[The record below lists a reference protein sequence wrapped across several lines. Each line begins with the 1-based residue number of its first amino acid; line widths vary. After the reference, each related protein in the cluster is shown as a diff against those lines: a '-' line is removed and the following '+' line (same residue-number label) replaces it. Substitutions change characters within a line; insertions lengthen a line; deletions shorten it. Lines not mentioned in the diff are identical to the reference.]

1 MEYKPAFQQVGTI
14 PQRSRSLRPADAGR
28 SAVPKRRPVP
38 VLNMFGFK
46 TPCLLAQ
53 GRMSAYLCVLSIAD
67 ILSKIKRETKETL
80 FLFSFFLFLVIVVVA
95 HQLFK
100 EEISDFFIFLVVI
113 DRG

>member
-80 FLFSFFLFLVIVVVA
+80 FLFSVFFLVIVVVA

-100 EEISDFFIFLVVI
+100 KEISDLFIFLVVI